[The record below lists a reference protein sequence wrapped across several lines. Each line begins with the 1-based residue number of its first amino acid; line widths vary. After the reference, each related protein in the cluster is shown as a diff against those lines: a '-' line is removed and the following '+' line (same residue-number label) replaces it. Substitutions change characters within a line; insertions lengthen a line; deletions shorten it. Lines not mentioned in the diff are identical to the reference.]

1 MNFNYILNDPSDEQL
16 DIVNNLNNNNIIV
29 DSVAG
34 CGKTTTNLHIAKY
47 YSDKNI
53 LLLTY
58 NRRIKIET
66 QHKVK
71 LLEIKNLDV
80 YSYHSFS
87 VKHYYDKCFTDD
99 GILYIIKN
107 NIPIKKNIDYDIIIL
122 DEAQDICPLYYE
134 LVLKII
140 SENKIKPKLCILG
153 DIHQSIYDFNKA
165 DNRYIIYADKLFN
178 INNYSWK
185 NIKLSY
191 SFRMTTQIGNFINNC
206 ILNNNRINCIKDG
219 IKPRY
224 IICDTFGDKYGTSSR
239 CYDEIIYYLNHGY
252 LYQDIFI
259 LAPSIKSE
267 QSPIRQLAN
276 KISNNKIPIYVPNSD
291 EDKIDEDII
300 KNKIVFSTFH
310 QTKGL
315 ERKVVVIF
323 NMDDSYFK
331 YYKQNINEYICPNEI
346 YVALTRAQEKITCFH
361 HYKNNYMPFIKH
373 ELLKNYCYFEQNDKL
388 YNNNNNNKSK
398 KNIKTAITGI
408 IKHLPIDVINTSLEF
423 INYNIINESSTFI
436 DIPIKTQQKNLF
448 ENVSDITGVAIP
460 AYFEYINSKHME
472 IYNKLLL
479 LNNDYVTICDNN
491 SDNDHDNNTDTFIDS
506 DNDIINNNDNKIII
520 YDIKKIN
527 LDTIEPN
534 ELLYIANRWNSYSSG
549 YIYKIN
555 QITDYNWLSKDNLN
569 LSIQRL
575 KKYISIDAIYEV
587 KFECENKKELGNR
600 KLVGFVDC
608 IDKYNIWEFKCCKQL
623 EKEHILQLACYMY
636 LFSEYIDKQNI
647 INNDKNEKIIIK
659 INNDIKKCKTEKK
672 INEKKLE
679 LENINNKYI
688 IDKIDNYKFKLLNI
702 FNEEIIEITST
713 KEKLQNMIEYLIN
726 KKFYNSKKNSDIEFL
741 EFNKNIFNNIYKL

>member
-1 MNFNYILNDPSDEQL
+1 MNYILNKPSNEQL
-16 DIVNNLNNNNIIV
+16 DVINNLYTNNIIV

-34 CGKTTTNLHIAKY
+34 CGKTTTNLHIAKNY
-47 YSDKNI
+47 NDKNI

-58 NRRIKIET
+58 NRRLKIET
-66 QHKVK
+66 QLKVK

-80 YSYHSFS
+80 FSYHSFC
-87 VKHYYDKCFTDD
+87 VKYYYDKCYTDD

-107 NIPIKKNIDYDIIIL
+107 NIKINKNINYDIIIL

-140 SENKIKPKLCILG
+140 SENKTKPNICILG
-153 DIHQSIYDFNKA
+153 DIYQSIYDFNKA
-165 DNRYIIYADKLFN
+165 DYRYIVYADKLFN
-178 INNYSWK
+178 INNNLWK
-185 NIKLSY
+185 NINLSY
-191 SFRMTTQIGNFINNC
+191 SFRMTNQIANFINIC
-206 ILNNNRINCIKDG
+206 ILNKNRIKCLKDG
-219 IKPRY
+219 TKPRY

-239 CYDEIIYYLNHGY
+239 CYDEIIYYLNNGY
-252 LYQDIFI
+252 LYEDIFI

-310 QTKGL
+310 QIKGL

-323 NMDDSYFK
+323 NIDDSYFK
-331 YYKQNINEYICPNEI
+331 YYKQNINEYTCPNEI
-346 YVALTRAQEKITCFH
+346 YVALTRAQEQITCFH
-361 HYKNNYMPFIKH
+361 HYKNNYMQFIKH
-373 ELLKNYCYFEQNDKL
+373 DLLKYYCYFEQNDKI
-388 YNNNNNNKSK
+388 YNNNYINKSK
-398 KNIKTAITGI
+398 KNIKTPITGI

-423 INYNIINESSTFI
+423 INYNILNESSIFI
-436 DIPIKTQQKNLF
+436 DIPIKTQQKKLF
-448 ENVSDITGVAIP
+448 ENVSDITGLAIP
-460 AYFEYINSKHME
+460 AYFEYINSKRME

-479 LNNDYVTICDNN
+479 LNNDYVTITNN
-491 SDNDHDNNTDTFIDS
+491 SDNEDNNYDNMDTFIDS
-506 DNDIINNNDNKIII
+506 DNENINNNKIII
-520 YDIKKIN
+520 YDIRKIN
-527 LDTIEPN
+527 LDNIKPN
-534 ELLYIANRWNSYSSG
+534 ELLYIANRWNSYTSG

-555 QITDYNWLSKDNLN
+555 QINDYNWLSQDNLN
-569 LSIQRL
+569 LSIERL

-587 KFECENKKELGNR
+587 KFESENKKELSNR
-600 KLVGFVDC
+600 KLIGFIDC
-608 IDKYNIWEFKCCKQL
+608 IDKNTIWEFKCCKKI

-647 INNDKNEKIIIK
+647 INNCKIEKLITK

-679 LENINNKYI
+679 IDNIINNNI
-688 IDKIDNYKFKLLNI
+688 IDKLENYKFKIFNI

-713 KEKLQNMIEYLIN
+713 KNNLENMIEYLIN
-726 KKFYNSKKNSDIEFL
+726 KKFYNSKKNTDIEFL
-741 EFNKNIFNNIYKL
+741 EFNKNIFDKY